1 MKMKAQIALFA
12 GAMTLAFA
20 GAASAQQLDAKA
32 AEAMMAKA
40 GCNAC
45 HAIDKKGVGPAYKDV
60 AKKRKGEANAADTLF
75 QKVRAGGGGVY
86 GAVPMPPNPAAKISD
101 DDLKKLVAWILAQ

>member
-1 MKMKAQIALFA
+1 MKVKAQIALFA

-75 QKVRAGGGGVY
+75 QKARAGGGGVY